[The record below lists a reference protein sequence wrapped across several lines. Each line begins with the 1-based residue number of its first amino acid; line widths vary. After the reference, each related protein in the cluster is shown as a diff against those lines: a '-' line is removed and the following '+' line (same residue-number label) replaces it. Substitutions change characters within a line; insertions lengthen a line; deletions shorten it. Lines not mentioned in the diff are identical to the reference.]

1 MTYIC
6 IFACL
11 IGFIVVIS
19 VISVETDLPETARY
33 GKRFNRKLCE
43 IESAI
48 SHSKLDAFELTHKG
62 RHFSIKINNTE
73 PVPGFHYSTI
83 PVYTCTDVFIDD
95 ELVCK
100 VHKLKNTFKKYF
112 SVEFSSKREY
122 PEVEDLIYT
131 AAKLARKMESE
142 YWKNHFANRTNE
154 KSFYSK

>member
-1 MTYIC
+1 MTYIGILVC
-6 IFACL
+6 F
-11 IGFIVVIS
+11 IGLVIVIS

-33 GKRFNRKLCE
+33 GKRLNKKLCV

-48 SHSKLDAFELTHKG
+48 SHSKLEAFELTHKG
-62 RHFSIKINNTE
+62 RHFSIKINNTK
-73 PVPGFHYSTI
+73 PVSGFRYDTI

-100 VHKLKNTFKKYF
+100 VHKLTNTFKKYF
-112 SVEFSSKREY
+112 SVEFSSAREY

-142 YWKNHFANRTNE
+142 YWKNFCANRTNE